1 MRKLFSL
8 ALASMLAG
16 PAVTGAQEVA
26 GTRFRAQ
33 EVDKSLKVGYAVRLV
48 DLNGDGRLDILVPDS
63 ERVIWFENPGKA
75 AAGEGSWKL
84 HTIIDDKKAGI
95 KTDNVSIAVA
105 DIDGDG
111 KPD

>member
-1 MRKLFSL
+1 MRKLLSL

-16 PAVTGAQEVA
+16 PAVAGAQEVA

-48 DLNGDGRLDILVPDS
+48 DLNGGGRLDLLVPDS
-63 ERVIWFENPGKA
+63 ERVIWFENPGKGGA
-75 AAGEGSWKL
+75 DAPWKL

-95 KTDNVSIAVA
+95 KTDNVSV
-105 DIDGDG
+105 
-111 KPD
+111 